1 MVRKDFGVEHQADLV
16 VKTGRTFL
24 GFWFWDALRP
34 PEIPVIFRIS
44 RRPIQPIKTE
54 CFWKT
59 MKSDYFLA
67 PPHKNKGSR
76 DKYKHHVG
84 YLVGNLGMFST
95 MSSWIFPGCF
105 FVVFY
110 PSLGAPCFFGRV
122 LVLKIHKKPFGLPR
136 RSIHFSTL
144 TNAYQYQ
151 KHFQGTM
158 LPNILLDSPE
168 FVLVGA
174 EGGKTVVISWSK
186 VLPRKVVIADLEVAP
201 AISKNRVLMSK
212 SRGGL
217 KIIMLNVQG
226 RPVTSYK

>member
-1 MVRKDFGVEHQADLV
+1 
-16 VKTGRTFL
+16 
-24 GFWFWDALRP
+24 
-34 PEIPVIFRIS
+34 
-44 RRPIQPIKTE
+44 
-54 CFWKT
+54 

-67 PPHKNKGSR
+67 PPPHKNKGSR

-110 PSLGAPCFFGRV
+110 PSFGAPCFFGRV

-158 LPNILLDSPE
+158 LPN
-168 FVLVGA
+168 LVGFT
-174 EGGKTVVISWSK
+174 GVCFGWCRRGKDCCNFLIQGATKKSG
-186 VLPRKVVIADLEVAP
+186 
-201 AISKNRVLMSK
+201 NRRSGSSACDFEK
-212 SRGGL
+212 
-217 KIIMLNVQG
+217 
-226 RPVTSYK
+226 